1 MVIFLDGGTVMQR
14 RKWDSK
20 DNLLLGRAPMLGLA
34 PELLENAYAYSVTF
48 TLNVPTNAAGV
59 GVLTVYGWNDMTD
72 WTGSQHMPI
81 NGIIIVPEPATVALL
96 GLGGLALL
104 RRKRA

>member
-1 MVIFLDGGTVMQR
+1 MQR

-48 TLNVPTNAAGV
+48 TLNVPTNATGV
-59 GVLTVYGWNDMTD
+59 GVLVVYGWNDMNE
-72 WTGSQHMPI
+72 WAGSFHMPL
-81 NGIIIVPEPATVALL
+81 NGFMVVPEPATVALL